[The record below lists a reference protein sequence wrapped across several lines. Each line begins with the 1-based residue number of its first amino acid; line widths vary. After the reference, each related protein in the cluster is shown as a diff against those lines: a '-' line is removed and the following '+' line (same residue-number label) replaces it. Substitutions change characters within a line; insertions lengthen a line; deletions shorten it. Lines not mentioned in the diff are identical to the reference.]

1 MAETI
6 NMTDVKINQDRII
19 IENKNLFTP
28 FITTDEEY
36 SMLLLH
42 WNWLT
47 GNWDIIHRQQGGGVV
62 LWKTDASSAF
72 FVWNLSPKDKV
83 ESIEFALKNRSVFF
97 TIRQGSQIRSTN
109 CFNNRN

>member
-6 NMTDVKINQDRII
+6 DMTDVKMIQDRII
-19 IENKNLFTP
+19 KDNKNLFTP
-28 FITTDEEY
+28 FITTNEEY

-47 GNWDIIHRQQGGGVV
+47 GNWDIVHRQQGGGVV
-62 LWKTDASSAF
+62 LWKTEASSAF
-72 FVWNLSPKDKV
+72 FVWNLSPMDKV